1 MKLPPI
7 AVACLSALAIDS
19 CSNVIAQRLK
29 AWNESKPFVFD
40 RVLFFQFA
48 FMVVLTAPINFH
60 WQCWL
65 ERTFPG
71 WKTVKQD
78 RFPGASEE
86 EKGMILKEDGEDKKM
101 VEEEVRVRDWWN
113 IFRKWFTDCITM
125 GALLNQSMFL
135 ILMGLMK
142 HKTIAMIVQDFH
154 NVSTVTLGVVETLSL
169 IYEAGT
175 FWSDFR
181 LVQSVAD
188 CQLLFHH
195 LLPRREAYD
204 LSQLLRAAME
214 HIPFTSRC
222 STIDS
227 FNEIWHFVEQSTL
240 VHLSSAQSNIN

>member
-71 WKTVKQD
+71 WKTIEQE
-78 RFPGASEE
+78 RHPSASEE
-86 EKGMILKEDGEDKKM
+86 EKGLVLKDDGEDKKM
-101 VEEEVRVRDWWN
+101 VDEDIRVRDWWN

-135 ILMGLMK
+135 ILMGFLK
-142 HKTIAMIVQDFH
+142 HKTIAMIVQDFR
-154 NVSTVTLGVVETLSL
+154 NVSSVKRGIVAMVM
-169 IYEAGT
+169 AM
-175 FWSDFR
+175 
-181 LVQSVAD
+181 VAD
-188 CQLLFHH
+188 ASYRSYSVSYLTRTKSGR
-195 LLPRREAYD
+195 LP
-204 LSQLLRAAME
+204 
-214 HIPFTSRC
+214 TSFRQPI
-222 STIDS
+222 SPS
-227 FNEIWHFVEQSTL
+227 R
-240 VHLSSAQSNIN
+240 SA